1 MTTEVITADV
11 IEKHA
16 QKKLCEIDE
25 LKWVLL
31 LIVGV

>member
-25 LKWVLL
+25 LK
-31 LIVGV
+31 